1 MSAKYSNPGHVDVE
15 RAAESI
21 CDAGGGISSTWKGDH
36 IHHSAF
42 STSENRHLS
51 WDEYP
56 DGSIKNVHTDKD
68 GRAYTQYKD
77 N

>member
-1 MSAKYSNPGHVDVE
+1 MSYSNPGKVDVE

-21 CDAGGGISSTWKGDH
+21 VNSGGGITSRWQGDH
-36 IHHSAF
+36 THHSAY
-42 STSENRHLS
+42 SKSMNWHLS

-56 DGSIKNVHTDKD
+56 DGTIKNVHSDKD
-68 GRAYTQYKD
+68 GHAYMFYG